1 MEKNNQP
8 NELKFSYNWNNKLN
22 GKAFTTIRL
31 YNPDKYKVNNLYNIT
46 LNNEFKGR
54 ARLLEIKKIKLNM
67 INSWIA
73 LIDTGYDLL
82 DFRAMIKR
90 MYKNKVTDWENQFL
104 HYLLFK
110 YEK

>member
-1 MEKNNQP
+1 
-8 NELKFSYNWNNKLN
+8 
-22 GKAFTTIRL
+22 
-31 YNPDKYKVNNLYNIT
+31 
-46 LNNEFKGR
+46 
-54 ARLLEIKKIKLNM
+54 M
-67 INSWIA
+67 INSWVA

-90 MYKNKVTDWENQFL
+90 MYKNKVTNWENQFL